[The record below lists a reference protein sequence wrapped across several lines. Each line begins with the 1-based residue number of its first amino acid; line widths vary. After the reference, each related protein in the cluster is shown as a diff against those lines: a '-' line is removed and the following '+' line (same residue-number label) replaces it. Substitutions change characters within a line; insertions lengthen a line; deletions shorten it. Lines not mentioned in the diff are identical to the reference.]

1 MRDINI
7 LINDLFVYP
16 YIAIILA
23 KAIYWG
29 GTKMK
34 LKLTSKLERLKTSKK
49 GIGACV
55 LAAGMMAITMTPQ
68 SAYAHGF
75 VEKPSSRAALCSQ
88 NYGALNLNCGNVM
101 YEPQSLEAPK
111 GFPDSGPID
120 GKIASAGGLFGGI
133 LDQQTSNRWFKN
145 TIKGGVNTFTWK
157 YTAPHS
163 TSKWHYYITKKGWDP
178 NKPLTRAELEPIGTV
193 KHDGSAASNNL
204 THTIN
209 VPTDRNGYH
218 VILAVWDVADTSNA
232 FYNVVDVNLVNNETP
247 DTVAPSQP
255 TELNASK
262 VSANSV
268 EITWKASTDNI
279 GVKEYQVL
287 RNGEVIDTVPGTT
300 FIDKKLKADTEY
312 TYTIK
317 ALDSAG
323 NISKESEKLK
333 VKTTHTIP
341 DIEAP
346 TQPKGLHSM
355 GTTSTTVDLMWSPSE
370 DNVGVDHYIVYRESA
385 GVMNKIGTAANTSF
399 MDKDLKANTSYKYV
413 VTAVDLAGNES
424 SRSDVLNVTTKS
436 EDSAY
441 EKWDARKA
449 YTKGDRVVHEGK
461 VYEAVQNHQG
471 NGDSNWIF
479 ALSLWKPVLNK

>member
-1 MRDINI
+1 
-7 LINDLFVYP
+7 
-16 YIAIILA
+16 
-23 KAIYWG
+23 
-29 GTKMK
+29 MK
-34 LKLTSKLERLKTSKK
+34 LKLTSKLERLRTSKK

-55 LAAGMMAITMTPQ
+55 LAAGMTAITMTPQ

-111 GFPDSGPID
+111 GFPDGGPID
-120 GKIASAGGLFGGI
+120 GKIASAGGLFGGT
-133 LDQQTSNRWFKN
+133 LDQQTTNRWFKN
-145 TIKGGVNTFTWK
+145 TIKGGENTFTWK
-157 YTAPHS
+157 YTAAHS

-178 NKPLTRAELEPIGTV
+178 NKPLIRAELEPIGTV

-232 FYNVVDVNLVNNETP
+232 FYNVIDVNLVNNETP

-287 RNGEVIDTVPGTT
+287 RNGEVINTVPGTT

-333 VKTTHTIP
+333 VKTTHAIP

-346 TQPKGLHSM
+346 AQPKGLHSM
-355 GTTSTTVDLMWSPSE
+355 GTTATTVDLMWSPSE

-424 SRSDVLNVTTKS
+424 SRSDVLNVTTKL

-449 YTKGDRVVHEGK
+449 YTKGDRVIHEGK

>member
-1 MRDINI
+1 MN
-7 LINDLFVYP
+7 
-16 YIAIILA
+16 
-23 KAIYWG
+23 
-29 GTKMK
+29 
-34 LKLTSKLERLKTSKK
+34 
-49 GIGACV
+49 
-55 LAAGMMAITMTPQ
+55 
-68 SAYAHGF
+68 
-75 VEKPSSRAALCSQ
+75 
-88 NYGALNLNCGNVM
+88 
-101 YEPQSLEAPK
+101 
-111 GFPDSGPID
+111 
-120 GKIASAGGLFGGI
+120 
-133 LDQQTSNRWFKN
+133 
-145 TIKGGVNTFTWK
+145 
-157 YTAPHS
+157 
-163 TSKWHYYITKKGWDP
+163 
-178 NKPLTRAELEPIGTV
+178 
-193 KHDGSAASNNL
+193 HDGSAASNNL

-209 VPTDRNGYH
+209 VPNDRNGYH

-232 FYNVVDVNLVNNETP
+232 FYNVIDVNLVNNETP

-255 TELNASK
+255 TGLNASK

-268 EITWKASTDNI
+268 ELTWKASTDNI

-287 RNGEVIDTVPGTT
+287 RSGEVIGTVPGTT
-300 FIDKKLKADTEY
+300 FTDKKLKANTEY

-317 ALDSAG
+317 ALDAAG

-333 VKTTHTIP
+333 AKTTNEIP
-341 DIEAP
+341 DKEAP

-355 GTTSTTVDLMWSPSE
+355 GTTATTVDLMWSPSE

-385 GVMNKIGTAANTSF
+385 GVMNKIGAADNTSF

-413 VTAVDLAGNES
+413 VTAVDLAGKES

-436 EDSAY
+436 GDSTY

-461 VYEAVQNHQG
+461 VYEAVQDYQG

>member
-1 MRDINI
+1 
-7 LINDLFVYP
+7 
-16 YIAIILA
+16 
-23 KAIYWG
+23 
-29 GTKMK
+29 
-34 LKLTSKLERLKTSKK
+34 
-49 GIGACV
+49 
-55 LAAGMMAITMTPQ
+55 
-68 SAYAHGF
+68 
-75 VEKPSSRAALCSQ
+75 
-88 NYGALNLNCGNVM
+88 
-101 YEPQSLEAPK
+101 
-111 GFPDSGPID
+111 
-120 GKIASAGGLFGGI
+120 
-133 LDQQTSNRWFKN
+133 
-145 TIKGGVNTFTWK
+145 
-157 YTAPHS
+157 
-163 TSKWHYYITKKGWDP
+163 
-178 NKPLTRAELEPIGTV
+178 
-193 KHDGSAASNNL
+193 
-204 THTIN
+204 
-209 VPTDRNGYH
+209 
-218 VILAVWDVADTSNA
+218 
-232 FYNVVDVNLVNNETP
+232 
-247 DTVAPSQP
+247 
-255 TELNASK
+255 
-262 VSANSV
+262 
-268 EITWKASTDNI
+268 

-399 MDKDLKANTSYKYV
+399 MDKDLKANTSYNYV

-436 EDSAY
+436 ENSAY